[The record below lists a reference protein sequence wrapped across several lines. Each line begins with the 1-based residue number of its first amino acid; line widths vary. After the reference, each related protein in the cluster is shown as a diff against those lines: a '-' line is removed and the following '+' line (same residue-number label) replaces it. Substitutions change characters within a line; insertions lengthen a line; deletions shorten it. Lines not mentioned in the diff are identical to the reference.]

1 MLNKG
6 TVFVE
11 AVSRSHILKHGL
23 VRIFY
28 MLQFASVI
36 RQKSCLS
43 HYHTFIDQVGPRHRR

>member
-6 TVFVE
+6 TIFVE

-36 RQKSCLS
+36 RQKPCLS
-43 HYHTFIDQVGPRHRR
+43 HYHTFIDPVGPRHRR